1 MGLFSKLF
9 SKTSASEPLIDH
21 EIEGDVLSLQ
31 IVFAREFQFDAT
43 ALERTLRGYSSET
56 KKGSCQLL
64 SGTLEQ
70 GTPLGLIGWGPH
82 VVRVI
87 GFNQPM
93 PSATVETCVG
103 PAHYDQQR
111 KAQVRAHAA
120 HVVLFYAGREE
131 SRLEQYVALA
141 VIAGVLA
148 EHGAIAVLNEA
159 AHTSLPAA
167 VFAKSDDITLDS
179 LRTMPLPLLFIGM
192 VKYEVEGTPGVWLR
206 TYGAH
211 LLGLAD
217 FAHLA
222 SGHDQGEKT
231 FGIFANILT
240 YQLKSGA
247 RFAAGHTAQVGTDTF
262 MKLRAPDEQEYLL
275 DSDHE
280 IYVVEFA
287 SASEMNRGTPV
298 TA

>member
-1 MGLFSKLF
+1 VVVGFFSKLL
-9 SKTSASEPLIDH
+9 SKPSASTPLVDN
-21 EIEGDVLSLQ
+21 EVADDALSLQ
-31 IVFAREFQFDAT
+31 VVFARAFQFDAA
-43 ALERTLRGYSSET
+43 ALERTLRAYSKET
-56 KKGSCQLL
+56 KQGSCQLL

-82 VVRVI
+82 VIRVV

-93 PSATVETCVG
+93 PASVVEVCVA

-111 KAQVRAHAA
+111 KAQVRAHTS
-120 HVVLFYAGREE
+120 HLILYYAGHEE

-141 VIAGVLA
+141 VVAGVLA
-148 EHGAIAVLNEA
+148 EHGAIAVLNES

-167 VFAKSDDITLDS
+167 VLAKSADVNLES

-192 VKYEVEGTPGVWLR
+192 VKYDVEGTPGVWMR

-222 SGHDQGEKT
+222 TGHGQGEQT
-231 FGIFANILT
+231 FEIFASILR

-262 MKLRAPDEQEYLL
+262 MKLRAPNAREYFLES
-275 DSDHE
+275 DSE
-280 IYVVEFA
+280 LYVVEFA
-287 SASEMNRGTPV
+287 SASEMN
-298 TA
+298 A